1 MNRFITFLTLALSIS
16 LTRPAPAAPMKHILV
31 FGDSL
36 SEGFEITRTQAYPML
51 LVGKLRAAGLS
62 YELTNASQTGGTT
75 ASGLERLPPHLKHK
89 IDIFILELG
98 INDLFRGIPLEEI
111 RSNLQEIIERV
122 RRANPKV
129 RLIICGMQLP
139 DSSGDDDIAG
149 FGKMY
154 VDLAARNHAAL
165 VPYLLAGVAGD
176 PSLNLPDR
184 IHPNAAGH
192 KILAEN
198 VWRVLEP
205 IARETAN
212 AAASRVR

>member
-1 MNRFITFLTLALSIS
+1 
-16 LTRPAPAAPMKHILV
+16 MKHILV

-36 SEGFEITRTQAYPML
+36 SEGLALRPSQVYPML

-62 YELTNASQTGGTT
+62 YELTNASQSGGTT
-75 ASGLERLPPHLKHK
+75 AGGLERLPPHLKHK

-98 INDLFRGIPLEEI
+98 TNDLFRGIPSDEI
-111 RSNLQEIIERV
+111 RSNLQEIIDRV
-122 RRANPKV
+122 RRANPKA

-139 DSSGDDDIAG
+139 DSSGDDDISA
-149 FGKMY
+149 FGKIY

-176 PSLNLPDR
+176 PSLNLLDG

-192 KILAEN
+192 KILAKN
-198 VWRVLEP
+198 VWRVLER
-205 IARETAN
+205 IAREVAGE
-212 AAASRVR
+212 

>member
-1 MNRFITFLTLALSIS
+1 
-16 LTRPAPAAPMKHILV
+16 MKHILV

-36 SEGFEITRTQAYPML
+36 SEGVMLTPSQAYPML
-51 LVGKLRAAGLS
+51 LIGKLRAAGLN
-62 YELTNASQTGGTT
+62 YELTNASQSGGTT
-75 ASGLERLPPHLKHK
+75 AGGLERLPPHLKHK

-98 INDLFRGIPLEEI
+98 INDLFRGIPSNEI
-111 RSNLQEIIERV
+111 RSNLQEIIDRV
-122 RRANPKV
+122 RRANPKA

-139 DSSGDDDIAG
+139 DSSGDDDIAA

-176 PSLNLPDR
+176 SRLNLPDG
-184 IHPNAAGH
+184 IHPNARGH
-192 KILAEN
+192 KILAGN

-205 IARETAN
+205 IAREV
-212 AAASRVR
+212 ASGVIPSASEGPRVRSLGYANE